1 GGDDRGDA
9 DRDAERE
16 ELLVGHLARDGL
28 AVEAPALAEEEV
40 AGVDDLLDLAER
52 LGIGLADLARDEA
65 GERLLVVLDQAAD
78 LLDRTAADRCGHLR
92 PLALCFA
99 GGLAGGD
106 EGGGVAE

>member
-16 ELLVGHLARDGL
+16 ELLVGHLARDRL
-28 AVEAPALAEEEV
+28 AVQAPALAKEEV
-40 AGVDDLLDLAER
+40 ARVDDLLHLAQR
-52 LGIGLADLARDEA
+52 LGVGLADLARDEA

-78 LLDRTAADRCGHLR
+78 LLDRAAADRRRHGG
-92 PLALCFA
+92 PLALRLA

-106 EGGGVAE
+106 EGRRVTE